1 VPTVASSEPEVRP
14 RHSSGS
20 ETHGHKMRRQNCR
33 GKSFVARV
41 NKKLYQFSRHHE
53 PTLDSFCG
61 EVMYERHRR
70 LLARGDLVFLLYFN
84 ASATAFCVARDIG
97 VIVSLGQK
105 DLMLPQLLEEK
116 RQLNQ

>member
-41 NKKLYQFSRHHE
+41 NKKLYQFSRQHG
-53 PTLDSFCG
+53 PTLDIFRV

-70 LLARGDLVFLLYFN
+70 LLAREDLVFLYFH

-97 VIVSLGQK
+97 VVVSVGQK